1 MGTPPALEA
10 RASPRG
16 PLPTSPL
23 VPAPSTPLHTPTQ
36 TPFAHPTLPE
46 YPPQHAYQVPAP
58 PASSRASHTA
68 APVFISNSSRYSPR
82 RLKSDRRVASAP
94 ATYIDSPC
102 DPARRPEVEWDR
114 GASLSRRGSS
124 TGFEKRPRTR
134 ERRRVSADGTA
145 GDASLDRRQWQIPQA
160 EGYPS
165 CYYVD
170 LSVFTCYPEQN
181 TTLVQDDYSLAIWNS
196 AQPSFINRG
205 YVDVYLY
212 NADTQDVATSW
223 RNESNAQGMIG
234 IVPDDPWWPSGQTAQ
249 EWFGDNA
256 RNRSTPY
263 FFVVVPAGDSLT
275 GGEVHGATFTAIQ
288 TAAPTS
294 LSSALAAL
302 TTSSLSSVSSSSL
315 ASLSSLSSLSALSAS
330 SLSSASASAS
340 GPSGSGTSRSG
351 PGSLQ
356 NESSSGG
363 PSIPN
368 YAIAL
373 IVVLGFLA
381 LLAGAIAVYCCLGR
395 GRRRRRQDEA
405 AAAAAAAAGAGRRG
419 ASSGDLTDLGS
430 TEPMLGGGA
439 AAGAASRGSRS
450 SSRAA
455 PPPAGAAL
463 LGAGALGG
471 AAAAGGGGG
480 GGGGG
485 TRDPEKDDDNTLS
498 QSDAARMAEAF
509 RAALRKPEYAPAVPP
524 VAGAL
529 GGVGAGMG
537 AVVAGPGAGPSP
549 TGGREGTDSSGSGGS
564 SREDGNGVGRGIME
578 EELRSEGKSM
588 RSVEGGGKRWGRTG

>member
-1 MGTPPALEA
+1 MGPQPASAA
-10 RASPRG
+10 RASPSS
-16 PLPTSPL
+16 LQPTSHL
-23 VPAPSTPLHTPTQ
+23 LPAPSRPLYTASETPHATPALVQHQAQLPLQ
-36 TPFAHPTLPE
+36 TASSAEVHSFPSTDQTALISTSPRPS
-46 YPPQHAYQVPAP
+46 PSP
-58 PASSRASHTA
+58 PAD
-68 APVFISNSSRYSPR
+68 N
-82 RLKSDRRVASAP
+82 RRVPPIADALQ
-94 ATYIDSPC
+94 
-102 DPARRPEVEWDR
+102 E
-114 GASLSRRGSS
+114 SLSRAVQLARAEEEGGASPGRRGIPK
-124 TGFEKRPRTR
+124 GLERRPRTR
-134 ERRRVSADGTA
+134 ERRHAGAGGAGADV
-145 GDASLDRRQWQIPQA
+145 SLDRRQWQIPQA

-170 LSVFTCYPEQN
+170 LSVFTCYPESN

-196 AQPSFINRG
+196 AQPSFISRG
-205 YVDVYLY
+205 RVDVYLY

-234 IVPDDPWWPSGQTAQ
+234 IVPDDPWWPAGQTAQ
-249 EWFGDNA
+249 QWFGDNA

-263 FFVVVPAGDSLT
+263 FFVVVPAGDTLT

-294 LSSALAAL
+294 LASALAAL
-302 TTSSLSSVSSSSL
+302 TTSSLSS
-315 ASLSSLSSLSALSAS
+315 LSSAASISSISSLSAASA
-330 SLSSASASAS
+330 SSASAS
-340 GPSGSGTSRSG
+340 GESGSGSSRSTSRSG

-395 GRRRRRQDEA
+395 SRRRRRQDEA

-430 TEPMLGGGA
+430 TEPMLGGAAGAGA
-439 AAGAASRGSRS
+439 AASAAGTRESRA

-455 PPPAGAAL
+455 PPVGL

-471 AAAAGGGGG
+471 AAAGGAGAAAGGAK
-480 GGGGG
+480 
-485 TRDPEKDDDNTLS
+485 DPEKDDDNTLS

-509 RAALRKPEYAPAVPP
+509 RAALRKPEYAPAIPAVAPP
-524 VAGAL
+524 LASSVGSGAS
-529 GGVGAGMG
+529 
-537 AVVAGPGAGPSP
+537 AGPGGGPSP
-549 TGGREGTDSSGSGGS
+549 TGAPEGTDSSRSGGS
-564 SREDGNGVGRGIME
+564 GDGNGVGRGIME

-588 RSVEGGGKRWGRTG
+588 RSVEGGGRRWGRTG

>member
-1 MGTPPALEA
+1 MGPQPAFAA
-10 RASPRG
+10 RASRPSL
-16 PLPTSPL
+16 LPTSRL
-23 VPAPSTPLHTPTQ
+23 APAPSRPLYPASETPAATPALAQHHTQLPVQ
-36 TPFAHPTLPE
+36 TAVPPE
-46 YPPQHAYQVPAP
+46 GHGTCLADPAP
-58 PASSRASHTA
+58 L
-68 APVFISNSSRYSPR
+68 ISTSPR
-82 RLKSDRRVASAP
+82 PSPSRQSDDRRVPPVADAL
-94 ATYIDSPC
+94 DQ
-102 DPARRPEVEWDR
+102 
-114 GASLSRRGSS
+114 SLSRAVRLARGDDDRGRSLGARRLPKGLERRS
-124 TGFEKRPRTR
+124 RTS
-134 ERRRVSADGTA
+134 ERRRAVADGA
-145 GDASLDRRQWQIPQA
+145 GAGVSLDRRQWQIPQA

-170 LSVFTCYPEQN
+170 LSVFTCYPESN

-196 AQPSFINRG
+196 AQPSFISRG
-205 YVDVYLY
+205 RVDVYLY
-212 NADTQDVATSW
+212 NADTQNIATSW

-234 IVPDDPWWPSGQTAQ
+234 IVPDDPWWPAGQTAQ
-249 EWFGDNA
+249 QWFGDSA

-263 FFVVVPAGDSLT
+263 FFVVVPAGDTLT

-302 TTSSLSSVSSSSL
+302 TTSSLSSSPSVSSASL
-315 ASLSSLSSLSALSAS
+315 ASVSSISSLSAASA
-330 SLSSASASAS
+330 SSASAS
-340 GPSGSGTSRSG
+340 GESGSGSSRSTSRSG

-373 IVVLGFLA
+373 IAVLGFLA

-430 TEPMLGGGA
+430 TEPMLGG
-439 AAGAASRGSRS
+439 AAGAGATASAGTRESRA

-455 PPPAGAAL
+455 PPAGI

-471 AAAAGGGGG
+471 AAAGGAAAAAAAGGK
-480 GGGGG
+480 
-485 TRDPEKDDDNTLS
+485 DLEKDDDNTLS

-509 RAALRKPEYAPAVPP
+509 RAALRKPEYAPAVPA
-524 VAGAL
+524 VAPPLASSVGSGAS
-529 GGVGAGMG
+529 
-537 AVVAGPGAGPSP
+537 AGPGAGPSP
-549 TGGREGTDSSGSGGS
+549 TGAPEGTDSSGSGGS
-564 SREDGNGVGRGIME
+564 GEGNGVGRGIME

-588 RSVEGGGKRWGRTG
+588 RSVEGGGRRWGRTG

>member
-1 MGTPPALEA
+1 M
-10 RASPRG
+10 
-16 PLPTSPL
+16 
-23 VPAPSTPLHTPTQ
+23 V
-36 TPFAHPTLPE
+36 
-46 YPPQHAYQVPAP
+46 
-58 PASSRASHTA
+58 
-68 APVFISNSSRYSPR
+68 
-82 RLKSDRRVASAP
+82 
-94 ATYIDSPC
+94 
-102 DPARRPEVEWDR
+102 
-114 GASLSRRGSS
+114 LSRFYP
-124 TGFEKRPRTR
+124 T
-134 ERRRVSADGTA
+134 D
-145 GDASLDRRQWQIPQA
+145 
-160 EGYPS
+160 PS

-275 GGEVHGATFTAIQ
+275 GGEVHGATFTAIRAFAASGIPTPFQ
-288 TAAPTS
+288 GSRLTDLARTPAETAAPTS

>member
-1 MGTPPALEA
+1 MGPQPAFAA
-10 RASPRG
+10 RASASSL
-16 PLPTSPL
+16 LPTSHQ
-23 VPAPSTPLHTPTQ
+23 VPAPSRPLHTPSETPRATPALVQHHAQLAVQ
-36 TPFAHPTLPE
+36 T
-46 YPPQHAYQVPAP
+46 AP
-58 PASSRASHTA
+58 PPEGHGTRTADQAALISS
-68 APVFISNSSRYSPR
+68 SPR
-82 RLKSDRRVASAP
+82 PSLSPQGHDRRVPPVADALEQSLRRAVRL
-94 ATYIDSPC
+94 
-102 DPARRPEVEWDR
+102 ARGEDEG
-114 GASLSRRGSS
+114 GASLSRRGIPM
-124 TGFEKRPRTR
+124 GLERRPRTR
-134 ERRRVSADGTA
+134 ERRHTVAERAEA
-145 GDASLDRRQWQIPQA
+145 DASLARRQWQIPQA

-170 LSVFTCYPEQN
+170 LSVFTCYPESN

-196 AQPSFINRG
+196 AQPSFISRG
-205 YVDVYLY
+205 RVDVYLY
-212 NADTQDVATSW
+212 NADTQDIATSW

-249 EWFGDNA
+249 EWFGSNA
-256 RNRSTPY
+256 RNRTTPY
-263 FFVVVPAGDSLT
+263 FFVVVPAGDTLT

-294 LSSALAAL
+294 LASALAAL
-302 TTSSLSSVSSSSL
+302 TTSSLSSL
-315 ASLSSLSSLSALSAS
+315 S
-330 SLSSASASAS
+330 SLSSASLASISSVSSLSAASASSASAS
-340 GPSGSGTSRSG
+340 GESGSGSSRSTSRSG

-363 PSIPN
+363 PAIPN

-373 IVVLGFLA
+373 IAVLGFLA

-430 TEPMLGGGA
+430 TEPMLGGAAGAGA
-439 AAGAASRGSRS
+439 AASAGTRESRA

-455 PPPAGAAL
+455 PPAGL

-471 AAAAGGGGG
+471 AAAGGAAAAAASGGK
-480 GGGGG
+480 
-485 TRDPEKDDDNTLS
+485 DLEKDDDNTLS

-509 RAALRKPEYAPAVPP
+509 RAALRKPEYAPAIPAVAPP
-524 VAGAL
+524 LASSVGSGAS
-529 GGVGAGMG
+529 
-537 AVVAGPGAGPSP
+537 AGPGAGPSP
-549 TGGREGTDSSGSGGS
+549 TGAPEGTDSSGSGGS
-564 SREDGNGVGRGIME
+564 GEGNGVGRGIME

-588 RSVEGGGKRWGRTG
+588 RSVEGGGRRWGRTG